1 MRSNNLASGL
11 RTDALHVAAGKVCDT
26 PRRRQGDG
34 LPGGRGSPIERRNRD
49 CDCGQAAWP
58 TRALRLPVWWLE
70 RFLPELFRHSRAVS
84 QTRGT
89 ACRDINGIAF
99 SRDGRLLA
107 TAGNDGS
114 VVVWDLTRRVPIGHP
129 LRPGGY
135 SVIAVAFSPDGRT
148 LASGVDRDS
157 GAVVLTR
164 VSDGTLLYELG
175 GPGTSA
181 LAFSRDGRTLA
192 AATLDGR
199 VRLWDPRT
207 GAARGPAWA
216 AAGGPVMS
224 VSFSLDGSVL
234 AISGSDGTAA
244 LWDIGSG
251 KQIGVPL
258 TGPSSPLVVALD
270 PTGHTPAAAFEDG
283 TVLLW
288 DVDPA
293 SWLKRACAVAGRR
306 LTPQEWQ
313 EFLPG
318 RPYQPSCGSR

>member
-1 MRSNNLASGL
+1 ML
-11 RTDALHVAAGKVCDT
+11 
-26 PRRRQGDG
+26 
-34 LPGGRGSPIERRNRD
+34 
-49 CDCGQAAWP
+49 
-58 TRALRLPVWWLE
+58 
-70 RFLPELFRHSRAVS
+70 
-84 QTRGT
+84 
-89 ACRDINGIAF
+89 
-99 SRDGRLLA
+99 
-107 TAGNDGS
+107 
-114 VVVWDLTRRVPIGHP
+114 
-129 LRPGGY
+129 
-135 SVIAVAFSPDGRT
+135 
-148 LASGVDRDS
+148 
-157 GAVVLTR
+157 
-164 VSDGTLLYELG
+164 
-175 GPGTSA
+175 
-181 LAFSRDGRTLA
+181 
-192 AATLDGR
+192 
-199 VRLWDPRT
+199 
-207 GAARGPAWA
+207 
-216 AAGGPVMS
+216 S

-270 PTGHTPAAAFEDG
+270 PTGHTPASAFEDG